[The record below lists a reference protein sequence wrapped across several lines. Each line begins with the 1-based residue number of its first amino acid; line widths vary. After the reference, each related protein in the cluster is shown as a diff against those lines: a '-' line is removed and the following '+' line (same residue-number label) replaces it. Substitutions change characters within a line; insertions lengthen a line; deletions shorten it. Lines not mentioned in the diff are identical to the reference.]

1 MWRLRLKLKLSLAKE
16 EERRKEAKEKREVV
30 VKFVKEKLDA
40 IATSSKKL
48 EGKVTEMEDKIEWVR
63 RTKDLESSAGTKGVI
78 LEQIEELS
86 KQDKIF
92 LEIIGRPE

>member
-1 MWRLRLKLKLSLAKE
+1 MKLSLAKE

-48 EGKVTEMEDKIEWVR
+48 EEKVTEM
-63 RTKDLESSAGTKGVI
+63 
-78 LEQIEELS
+78 
-86 KQDKIF
+86 
-92 LEIIGRPE
+92 